1 MKQSFDSENFIN
13 IFYKAN
19 KKGFDI
25 ERYYIIF
32 KPVNK
37 ITQNILTIN
46 ENFKLNTYQDI
57 KEKANRVKKKLINK
71 KHNKLIKILSELE
84 QKIEQKSV
92 VFVLDDSTEIRDK
105 TVYTIKKGRDNP
117 GVFFVLKQLQEN
129 IKNAFKINQPDRYE
143 ITNQV
148 INMLDNDFPKFVI
161 RTDIKKFFESIPHD
175 KLKEKINKNHILN
188 AESKRIIDDILTQYK
203 NLTGFQKGV
212 PRGVGISSYLSEL
225 YMRDIDNK
233 IKALPNLTYYA
244 RYVDDMILIF
254 TPNRKNEDTKNYL
267 NDIKNIVKKEGLT
280 LNEDKTKESDLRQ
293 KADIKLDFLGYE
305 IHKKG
310 SSKIKVFITNSKL
323 EKYKKKINLAIEDYN
338 ETNKY
343 NEKVARQ
350 LLKDRLKFLT
360 GNTRLLNVKKD
371 ILVGIYFSNIL
382 LTNLNK
388 LDGLDKYLTSKLTSI
403 TPHSKATISSNDL
416 INKLNKYSFKKGFK
430 DKTFYKF
437 NAKKLKSIPKIW
449 RNL

>member
-92 VFVLDDSTEIRDK
+92 VFVLDDSTKIRNK

-161 RTDIKKFFESIPHD
+161 RTDITSFFESIPHD

-310 SSKIKVFITNSKL
+310 SSKIKVSITNSKL

-360 GNTRLLNVKKD
+360 GNTRLLW
-371 ILVGIYFSNIL
+371 LE
-382 LTNLNK
+382 
-388 LDGLDKYLTSKLTSI
+388 
-403 TPHSKATISSNDL
+403 
-416 INKLNKYSFKKGFK
+416 
-430 DKTFYKF
+430 
-437 NAKKLKSIPKIW
+437 
-449 RNL
+449 